1 MLFHEGCDGITW
13 NKKAP
18 ILFFFLQKSLYF
30 CRRKPNK
37 RCFRGVLSPNEQ
49 IITQAPCV
57 FLSPNERMEQ
67 REQSQIHLSYAEPR
81 EQRAPLKACFHLAES
96 RSRKTIS
103 QSRETKTLDQ
113 RKEIKEMVFRQRKT
127 RCMPFLRISVISA
140 GQIITEHG

>member
-1 MLFHEGCDGITW
+1 MF
-13 NKKAP
+13 
-18 ILFFFLQKSLYF
+18 Q
-30 CRRKPNK
+30 
-37 RCFRGVLSPNEQ
+37 RCFKSQRTNNYSSTLCVFKSQRKKGNTQKGLAFASKSISFISVISAGQ

-113 RKEIKEMVFRQRKT
+113 RKEIKEMVFRQRKI
-127 RCMPFLRISVISA
+127 RRMPYLCISALSA
-140 GQIITEHG
+140 GQI

>member
-1 MLFHEGCDGITW
+1 MF
-13 NKKAP
+13 
-18 ILFFFLQKSLYF
+18 Q
-30 CRRKPNK
+30 
-37 RCFRGVLSPNEQ
+37 RCFKSQRTNNYSSTLCVFKSQRKKGNTQKGLAFASKSISFISVISAGQ

-113 RKEIKEMVFRQRKT
+113 RKEIKEIFFRQRKI
-127 RCMPFLRISVISA
+127 RRMPYLCISA
-140 GQIITEHG
+140 I